1 MRTTLI
7 AALLLASPA
16 AAETIAKDVI
26 AIRAG
31 HVITDAAKPALGPST
46 IIVTDGRIT
55 AINPASAP
63 IPAGARAIDQSSR
76 TLSPGLIDSHV
87 HLTGDPGT
95 PFWREAIDSAE
106 LSVAYGL
113 KNARITAKA
122 GFTTVR
128 DLGSAR
134 LSGFAVR
141 DAINS
146 GMFPGP
152 RILAAGASLSIVGGH
167 GDVSGF
173 APVVNDALDQGNTCT
188 GAVECA
194 ARVREASQRGADVIK
209 FTATGG
215 VLSQQGRGLDQHFT
229 DDEMRAIVTTAH
241 SLGLKVAARAHGP
254 RGIEAAARAGVDS
267 VEHGSFTD
275 EAGAKA
281 LAAHKGWLV
290 PTLLPFRATA
300 ERLGSGAYTPVV
312 EAKVR
317 AILERRGKQII
328 AARAAGARIAFGT
341 DAGVFE
347 HGRNGQEASDM
358 VEFGGMT
365 AREVLI
371 SATTGAAELL
381 GLSAETGTLEPGKA
395 ADIIAT
401 DGDPTAD
408 AKQLAQVKWV
418 MARGKVID

>member
-16 AAETIAKDVI
+16 AAETIAIK
-26 AIRAG
+26 AAR
-31 HVITDAAKPALGPST
+31 VITDAAKPALGPST

-55 AINPASAP
+55 AIQPASAA
-63 IPAGARAIDQSSR
+63 IPAGATVIDQSTR
-76 TLSPGLIDSHV
+76 TLAPGLIDCHV

-95 PFWREAIDSAE
+95 PFWREAVDSPE
-106 LSVAYGL
+106 LSVAFGL
-113 KNARITAKA
+113 KNARITARA

-134 LSGFAVR
+134 LAGFAVR
-141 DAINS
+141 DAINA
-146 GMFPGP
+146 GLFPGP
-152 RILAAGASLSIVGGH
+152 RILAAGPALSIVGGH
-167 GDVSGF
+167 GDTSGF
-173 APVVNDALDQGNTCT
+173 LPAVNDALDQGNACT
-188 GAVECA
+188 GATECA
-194 ARVREASQRGADVIK
+194 AHVREASQRGADVIK

-229 DDEMRAIVTTAH
+229 DDEMRSIVTTAH
-241 SLGLKVAARAHGP
+241 SLGLKVAAHAHGP
-254 RGIEAAARAGVDS
+254 RGIEAAAKAGVDS
-267 VEHGSFTD
+267 IEHGSFTD

-281 LAAHKGWLV
+281 LAANAKAGGGGWLG

-347 HGRNGQEASDM
+347 HGRNGQEAADM

-365 AREVLI
+365 PREVLI
-371 SATTGAAELL
+371 SATTGAADLL
-381 GLSAETGTLEPGKA
+381 GLSSEIGTLEPGKA

-401 DGDPTAD
+401 DGDPTVD
-408 AKQLAQVKWV
+408 ARQLAQVRWV
-418 MARGKVID
+418 MARGKVVE

>member
-1 MRTTLI
+1 MRTTII

-16 AAETIAKDVI
+16 AAETIAIK
-26 AIRAG
+26 AG
-31 HVITDAAKPALGPST
+31 RVITDAAKPALGPST
-46 IIVTDGRIT
+46 VIVTDGRIT
-55 AINPASAP
+55 AILAASAA
-63 IPAGARAIDQSSR
+63 IPAGATIIDQSTR
-76 TLSPGLIDSHV
+76 TLSPGLIDAHV

-95 PFWREAIDSAE
+95 PFWREAIDSPE

-113 KNARITAKA
+113 KNARITARA

-134 LSGFAVR
+134 MAGFAVR
-141 DAINS
+141 DAINA

-152 RILAAGASLSIVGGH
+152 RILASGPALAIVGGH

-173 APVVNDALDQGNTCT
+173 SQSVNDALDQGNTCT
-188 GAVECA
+188 GAAECA

-215 VLSQQGRGLDQHFT
+215 VLSQQGRGLDQHFS
-229 DDEMRAIVTTAH
+229 DEEMRAIVTTAH
-241 SLGLKVAARAHGP
+241 SLGLKVAAHAHGP

-275 EAGAKA
+275 EAGAKV
-281 LAAHKGWLV
+281 LAGTKGWLV
-290 PTLLPFRATA
+290 PTLMPFRFTA
-300 ERLGSGAYTPVV
+300 EQLGKGTYTQVV

-317 AILERRGKQII
+317 SILQRRGKQII
-328 AARAAGARIAFGT
+328 IARAAGARIAFGT
-341 DAGVFE
+341 DAGVFP
-347 HGRNGQEASDM
+347 HGRNGEEAADM

-365 AREVLI
+365 PREVLI
-371 SATTGAAELL
+371 SATTGAADLL
-381 GLSAETGTLEPGKA
+381 GLSSEIGTLEPGKA

-401 DGDPTAD
+401 DGDPSVD
-408 AKQLAQVKWV
+408 AKQLAQVRWV
-418 MARGKVID
+418 LARGKVVE

>member
-1 MRTTLI
+1 MYRTLI

-16 AAETIAKDVI
+16 AAETIAIRGGRVI
-26 AIRAG
+26 
-31 HVITDAAKPALGPST
+31 VDAAKPALGPST

-55 AINPASAP
+55 AILPAGSA
-63 IPAGARAIDQSSR
+63 IPAGATVIDQSTR
-76 TLSPGLIDSHV
+76 TLSPGLIDAHV
-87 HLTGDPGT
+87 HLTGDPYL
-95 PFWREAIDSAE
+95 PFWREAVDSPE
-106 LSVAYGL
+106 LAVAYGL
-113 KNARITAKA
+113 KNARLTAKA

-141 DAINS
+141 DAINA

-152 RILAAGASLSIVGGH
+152 RILAAGTSLSIVGGH
-167 GDVSGF
+167 GDISGF
-173 APVVNDALDQGNTCT
+173 LPAVNDALDQGNTCT

-194 ARVREASQRGADVIK
+194 MRVREASQRGADVIK

-215 VLSQQGRGLDQHFT
+215 VLSQQGRGLDQHFN
-229 DDEMRAIVTTAH
+229 DEEMRAIVTTAR
-241 SLGLKVAARAHGP
+241 SLGLKVAAHAHGP

-267 VEHGSFTD
+267 IEHGTFAD
-275 EAGAKA
+275 EAAVKVMAANGA
-281 LAAHKGWLV
+281 WMV
-290 PTLLPFRATA
+290 PTLLAFRATS

-312 EAKVR
+312 EAKIR
-317 AILERRGKQII
+317 AILALRGKQII
-328 AARAAGARIAFGT
+328 AARKAGARIAFGT

-347 HGRNGQEASDM
+347 HGRNGQEAADM

-365 AREVLI
+365 AREVLV
-371 SATTGAAELL
+371 SATSAAADLL
-381 GLSAETGTLEPGKA
+381 GLAAEIGTLDAGKS

-401 DGDPTAD
+401 DGDPAAD
-408 AKQLAQVKWV
+408 AKQLGQVKWV

>member
-16 AAETIAKDVI
+16 AAETF
-26 AIRAG
+26 AIKAG

-63 IPAGARAIDQSSR
+63 IPAGAILIDQSSR

-95 PFWREAIDSAE
+95 PFWREAVDSAE
-106 LSVAYGL
+106 LSVAYGM
-113 KNARITAKA
+113 KNARLTAKA

-134 LSGFAVR
+134 LAGFAVR

-146 GMFPGP
+146 GLFPGP
-152 RILAAGASLSIVGGH
+152 RILAAGPALSIVGGH
-167 GDVSGF
+167 GDTSGF
-173 APVVNDALDQGNTCT
+173 LPAVNDALDQGNTCT
-188 GAVECA
+188 GATECT

-229 DDEMRAIVTTAH
+229 EDEMRAIVTTAH
-241 SLGLKVAARAHGP
+241 SLGLKVAAHAHGP

-267 VEHGSFTD
+267 VEHGSFID
-275 EAGAKA
+275 DAGAKV
-281 LAAHKGWLV
+281 LAGTKGWLV
-290 PTLLPFRATA
+290 PTLMPFRYTA
-300 ERLGSGAYTPVV
+300 EQLGKGVYTPVV

-317 AILERRGKQII
+317 AILARRGKQISI
-328 AARAAGARIAFGT
+328 ARAAGARIAFGT
-341 DAGVFE
+341 DAGVFP
-347 HGRNGQEASDM
+347 HGRNGEEAADM
-358 VEFGGMT
+358 VEYGGMT
-365 AREVLI
+365 PRDVLI

-381 GLSAETGTLEPGKA
+381 GLSSEIGTLEPGKA

-401 DGDPTAD
+401 DGDPAVD
-408 AKQLAQVKWV
+408 AKQLAQVRWV
-418 MARGKVID
+418 MARGKVVE

>member
-1 MRTTLI
+1 MRTALI

-16 AAETIAKDVI
+16 AAETVAKDVI

-31 HVITDAAKPALGPST
+31 RVIIDAAKPALGPST

-55 AINPASAP
+55 AINPASTA
-63 IPAGARAIDQSSR
+63 IPAGARVIYQSSR

-134 LSGFAVR
+134 LSGFAVC

-152 RILAAGASLSIVGGH
+152 RILAAGAALSIVGGH

-229 DDEMRAIVTTAH
+229 DEEMRAIVTTAH
-241 SLGLKVAARAHGP
+241 SLGLKVAAHAHGP

-281 LAAHKGWLV
+281 LAANKGWLV

>member
-1 MRTTLI
+1 MRITLI
-7 AALLLASPA
+7 AALMLAGPA
-16 AAETIAKDVI
+16 AADTIAIK
-26 AIRAG
+26 AG

-46 IIVTDGRIT
+46 IIVSDGRIT
-55 AINPASAP
+55 AILPAGAP
-63 IPAGARAIDQSSR
+63 IPAGARIIDQSGR

-87 HLTGDPGT
+87 HLTSDPGT
-95 PFWREAIDSAE
+95 PFWREAVDSPE

-113 KNARITAKA
+113 KNARLTARA

-134 LSGFAVR
+134 LAGFAVR
-141 DAINS
+141 DAINT
-146 GMFPGP
+146 GLFPGP
-152 RILAAGASLSIVGGH
+152 RILAAGPALSIIGGH

-173 APVVNDALDQGNTCT
+173 APEVNDALDQGNTCT
-188 GAVECA
+188 GATECA

-229 DDEMRAIVTTAH
+229 DEEMRSIVSTAH
-241 SLGLKVAARAHGP
+241 GLGLKVAAHAHGP

-267 VEHGSFTD
+267 VEHGSFAD

-281 LAAHKGWLV
+281 LAANRAWLV
-290 PTLLPFRATA
+290 PTLMPFRYTA
-300 ERLGSGAYTPVV
+300 EGLGKGVYTPVV
-312 EAKVR
+312 EAKIR
-317 AILERRGKQII
+317 AILARRGKQII
-328 AARAAGARIAFGT
+328 IARAAGARIAFGT
-341 DAGVFE
+341 DAGVFP
-347 HGRNGQEASDM
+347 HGRNGEEAADM
-358 VEFGGMT
+358 VEYGGMT

-381 GLSAETGTLEPGKA
+381 GLSSEIGTLEPGKS

-401 DGDPTAD
+401 DGDPAAD

-418 MARGKVID
+418 MARGKVVE

>member
-1 MRTTLI
+1 MRTTII
-7 AALLLASPA
+7 AALLLTAPA
-16 AAETIAKDVI
+16 AAETIA
-26 AIRAG
+26 IRAG
-31 HVITDAAKPALGPST
+31 RVITDAAKPALGPST
-46 IIVTDGRIT
+46 ILVTDGRIT
-55 AINPASAP
+55 AINPASAA
-63 IPAGARAIDQSSR
+63 IPAGARVIDQSAR
-76 TLSPGLIDSHV
+76 TLSPGLIDAHV

-95 PFWREAIDSAE
+95 PFWCEAIDSPE

-113 KNARITAKA
+113 KNARITARA

-134 LSGFAVR
+134 LAGFAVR
-141 DAINS
+141 DAINN

-152 RILAAGASLSIVGGH
+152 RILAAGPALSIVGGH

-173 APVVNDALDQGNTCT
+173 APAVGDALDQGNTCT
-188 GAVECA
+188 GPVECA

-241 SLGLKVAARAHGP
+241 SLGLKVAAHAHGP

-267 VEHGSFTD
+267 IEHGSFTD
-275 EAGAKA
+275 EAGAKV
-281 LAAHKGWLV
+281 LAASGGWLV

-300 ERLGSGAYTPVV
+300 ERLGSGTYTPVV

-328 AARAAGARIAFGT
+328 AARKAGARIAFGT

-347 HGRNGQEASDM
+347 HGRNGEEAADM

-371 SATTGAAELL
+371 SATTGAADLL
-381 GLSAETGTLEPGKA
+381 GLSAEIGTLEVGKA

-401 DGDPTAD
+401 DGDPAVD

-418 MARGKVID
+418 MARGKVVD

>member
-31 HVITDAAKPALGPST
+31 RVITDAAKPALGPST

-63 IPAGARAIDQSSR
+63 IPSGARVIDQSSR

-87 HLTGDPGT
+87 HLTGDPGL
-95 PFWREAIDSAE
+95 PFWREAVDSAE

-152 RILAAGASLSIVGGH
+152 RVLAAGAALSIVGGH

-241 SLGLKVAARAHGP
+241 SLGLKVAAHAHGP

-281 LAAHKGWLV
+281 LAANKGWLV

>member
-7 AALLLASPA
+7 AALLLSSPA
-16 AAETIAKDVI
+16 TAETIAIK
-26 AIRAG
+26 AG
-31 HVITDAAKPALGPST
+31 RVITDAAKPALGPST

-55 AINPASAP
+55 AINPASAA
-63 IPAGARAIDQSSR
+63 IPAGARVIDQSTR
-76 TLSPGLIDSHV
+76 TLAPGLIDSHV
-87 HLTGDPGT
+87 HITGDADT
-95 PFWREAIDSAE
+95 PFWREAVDTPE
-106 LSVAYGL
+106 LAVAYGL
-113 KNARITAKA
+113 KNARITVRA

-134 LSGFAVR
+134 ASAFAVR
-141 DAINS
+141 DAINA
-146 GMFPGP
+146 GLFPGP
-152 RILAAGASLSIVGGH
+152 RILAAGPALSIIGGH

-173 APVVNDALDQGNTCT
+173 AALVNDALDQGNTCT
-188 GAVECA
+188 GATECA

-229 DDEMRAIVTTAH
+229 DDEMRAIVVTAH
-241 SLGLKVAARAHGP
+241 SLGLKVAAHAHGP

-267 VEHGSFTD
+267 IEHGSFTD

-281 LAAHKGWLV
+281 LAATKGWLV
-290 PTLLPFRATA
+290 PTLMPFRATA
-300 ERLGSGAYTPVV
+300 ERLGKGIYTPVV
-312 EAKVR
+312 ETKVR

-341 DAGVFE
+341 DAGVFP
-347 HGRNGQEASDM
+347 HGRNGEEAADM
-358 VEFGGMT
+358 VEYGGMT
-365 AREVLI
+365 PREVLI
-371 SATTGAAELL
+371 SATTAAADLL
-381 GLSAETGTLEPGKA
+381 GLASETGTLEVGKA

-401 DGDPTAD
+401 DGDPLAD
-408 AKQLAQVKWV
+408 ARELARVKWV